1 MQTQHELEIENQKL
15 KRDLKLLEQSLQQA
29 KLIKKAYND
38 SAKLLKD
45 KDLQLEKQLARTD
58 AIFNSQSSIVIVTN
72 GKNLKNVNKA
82 FFDNFPF
89 QDFADF
95 LSKHVCICE
104 LFIDKKTVPHL
115 TPMIDD
121 MSWVE
126 YVSNNKKQNHEAYMT
141 DKNGKERVYKVTTG
155 ETLFEGDEKEEVVVF
170 TDITEI
176 KKQSSLL
183 HSQARLASMG
193 EMISMIAHQWRQPL
207 ASLNT
212 ILSRMSLQ
220 VEMDLVNTESFLKG
234 FNSSNELI
242 QYMTKTIDDFSTF
255 FKSNDSNVELQII
268 ELINKPKRLME
279 TSFKT
284 HEINFE
290 DIYLLSGDTKIV
302 INSSQVDQVLLNIYK
317 NALDEFKRRE
327 IQNPT
332 LTVIVKELNQNGSD
346 WLKIDI
352 IDNAGGI
359 DEAIIDK
366 IFEPY
371 FSTKSRNGMG
381 IGLYMTKIIVENH
394 LKGIIE
400 VKNQDGGACFQIR
413 LPLKKC
419 PN

>member
-1 MQTQHELEIENQKL
+1 M
-15 KRDLKLLEQSLQQA
+15 
-29 KLIKKAYND
+29 
-38 SAKLLKD
+38 
-45 KDLQLEKQLARTD
+45 
-58 AIFNSQSSIVIVTN
+58 
-72 GKNLKNVNKA
+72 
-82 FFDNFPF
+82 
-89 QDFADF
+89 
-95 LSKHVCICE
+95 
-104 LFIDKKTVPHL
+104 
-115 TPMIDD
+115 
-121 MSWVE
+121 
-126 YVSNNKKQNHEAYMT
+126 
-141 DKNGKERVYKVTTG
+141 
-155 ETLFEGDEKEEVVVF
+155 
-170 TDITEI
+170 
-176 KKQSSLL
+176 
-183 HSQARLASMG
+183 
-193 EMISMIAHQWRQPL
+193 
-207 ASLNT
+207 
-212 ILSRMSLQ
+212 
-220 VEMDLVNTESFLKG
+220 
-234 FNSSNELI
+234 
-242 QYMTKTIDDFSTF
+242 
-255 FKSNDSNVELQII
+255 ELQII

-332 LTVIVKELNQNGSD
+332 LKVIVKELNQNGSD